1 MKVTSQNG
9 ISVYTVSG
17 SNTTRSL
24 PDWVVKKRK
33 RSLKNDV
40 EWQNRIELIQDF
52 EFEEA
57 SQCIRVSEDGEY
69 AMATGTYKPQH
80 HTYHLPSLSLKYSR
94 HHISLNLTFEL
105 LSSDYTKSIH
115 LQADRSIE
123 FHTPMGC
130 HYTIRIPRYG
140 RALAYQSTRAEVVVP
155 AEGKEIYRLD
165 LEAGRFLKPFE
176 AEEGVKCVESV
187 AVAERSHGLLAFG
200 TDQGTV
206 EFFDPRVRSRIGV
219 LGLPVQT
226 YSSNEEGEKRAS
238 AVTAL
243 KYHPS
248 GLTLATGSHT
258 GIVTLYDIRS
268 PNPLLVK
275 DQQYGFP
282 IQNLEFLHTKASAF
296 SSEPK
301 VLSADKRIIKIWD
314 QQTGAPWTSI
324 EPTVDIN
331 DVCVVPDSGMIFT
344 ANEGPEMH
352 SFFIP
357 QLGPAPKWCSFL
369 DSLTEEMAEAH
380 LNDPDSYAATGGVD
394 AETVT
399 TYDNYKFLTK
409 SELEKLN
416 LDHLIGKSKAEGGAG
431 GVLRPY
437 MHGYFVDQRLYEE
450 AKLIADPFEWER
462 ERRNLIRQKI
472 EKERESRIRSKPI
485 PKVKVNKRLA
495 ERIAAQEEKER
506 LRAAKKAARKAA
518 GHDSEEEE
526 EEVVK
531 KAPVKEDK
539 NVPVTKK
546 SLLED
551 DRFKA
556 LFENPEF
563 AIDENTLEFRQLNPS
578 TKPQAGQ
585 SSSSASRHGRTA
597 AESEEDHSD
606 NSSSDGFSDS
616 SDNESVP
623 SDAEGGASKKRSR
636 KQTGESR
643 STKKEPEMRIS
654 TQSYHA
660 RKPNNKMHNEKS
672 FETRMKGYNPKER
685 QRKTKEVGGEK
696 EISWV
701 ASRGSGRPKQGGTGG
716 NDEGRDMG
724 RKVPRGKDERRSASG
739 NVMRNQGR

>member
-1 MKVTSQNG
+1 
-9 ISVYTVSG
+9 
-17 SNTTRSL
+17 
-24 PDWVVKKRK
+24 
-33 RSLKNDV
+33 
-40 EWQNRIELIQDF
+40 
-52 EFEEA
+52 
-57 SQCIRVSEDGEY
+57 
-69 AMATGTYKPQH
+69 
-80 HTYHLPSLSLKYSR
+80 
-94 HHISLNLTFEL
+94 
-105 LSSDYTKSIH
+105 
-115 LQADRSIE
+115 
-123 FHTPMGC
+123 MGC

-140 RALAYQSTRAEVVVP
+140 RALAYQPTRAEVVVP
-155 AEGKEIYRLD
+155 AEGREIYRLD
-165 LEAGRFLKPFE
+165 LEAGRFLKPYE
-176 AEEGVKCVESV
+176 AEEGINTVESV
-187 AVAERSHGLLAFG
+187 SVADKSHGLLAFG
-200 TDQGTV
+200 TDKGTV

-219 LGLPVQT
+219 LGLPIQT
-226 YSSNEEGEKRAS
+226 YASNEEGEKRAS

-243 KYHPS
+243 EFHPS

-282 IQNLEFLHTKASAF
+282 IQNLKFLHTKSSAF

-301 VLSADKRIIKIWD
+301 VMSADKRIIKIWD

-331 DVCVVPDSGMIFT
+331 DVCIVPDSGMIFT

-369 DSLTEEMAEAH
+369 DSLTEEMAESH
-380 LNDPDSYAATGGVD
+380 LNDPDSYAATGGAD
-394 AETVT
+394 AADTVT

-462 ERRNLIRQKI
+462 ERRNIIRQKI
-472 EKERESRIRSKPI
+472 EKERESRIRTKKVPS
-485 PKVKVNKRLA
+485 VKVNKRLA

-506 LRAAKKAARKAA
+506 LRAEKKAARKAA
-518 GHDSEEEE
+518 GRGSDDEEAPAA
-526 EEVVK
+526 V
-531 KAPVKEDK
+531 KAPVKDK
-539 NVPVTKK
+539 KDVPVIKT

-556 LFENPEF
+556 LFENPDF

-578 TKPQAGQ
+578 TKTAGTA
-585 SSSSASRHGRTA
+585 SSTTKHGRTA
-597 AESEEDHSD
+597 AESEEDRSD

-616 SDNESVP
+616 SDAESVP
-623 SDAEGGASKKRSR
+623 SDAEDAAPKKKSR
-636 KQTGESR
+636 KQ
-643 STKKEPEMRIS
+643 KEDKPRRAASPQMRIS
-654 TQSYHA
+654 TTSYHS
-660 RKPNNKMHNEKS
+660 RKPNNKKHTEKS
-672 FETRMKGYNPKER
+672 FEARMKGYNPKER
-685 QRKTKEVGGEK
+685 TRKPKEVGGEK

-701 ASRGSGRPKQGGTGG
+701 ASRGSGGRGGKQGGFGAGG
-716 NDEGRDMG
+716 DAEGRDMG